1 MSVFCFNQNQIE
13 VDEDEL
19 KQLKVRIQ
27 ALQETSL
34 PELRREVS
42 LLQADYSAL
51 ASQLSTE
58 EAQLKLQSYIL

>member
-27 ALQETSL
+27 AVQETSL